1 MGVKKTMANSARNQP
16 GVERIPTVATEVE
29 TDPMENLTVFY
40 EKNKKPLSTGITIVL
55 VVLVGYFG
63 YTKLYKGP
71 AEDKASAA
79 LAMPQLY
86 LQADSVSM
94 ALNGDGKNPGFTKIA
109 KKYDGTAAGNL
120 AHYYE
125 GVCYL
130 RMGDYPNAI
139 KALKEFNGKGTIVG
153 NVASGLLGEAY
164 MESGDN
170 AKAIESFKKA
180 TEDKDDILVTPM
192 YLYDLG
198 LAYEAANNTN
208 EAKAAFK
215 RIRDE
220 YPRSIHARDID
231 KELARLGELD

>member
-1 MGVKKTMANSARNQP
+1 MGFLIIMANSTRTQP
-16 GVERIPTVATEVE
+16 GTERKSTQKEP
-29 TDPMENLTVFY
+29 DPLIAITAFY
-40 EKNKKPLSTGITIVL
+40 ETNKKIISTVTTII
-55 VVLVGYFG
+55 VVIVAGYFG

-71 AEDKASAA
+71 AEEKAATA
-79 LAMPQLY
+79 LSYPQLY
-86 LQADSVSM
+86 LQVDSLGM
-94 ALNGDGKNPGFTKIA
+94 ALNGDGKNPGFAKIA

-130 RMGDYPNAI
+130 KMGDYGNAI
-139 KALKEFNGKGTIVG
+139 KALKEFNGKGTMVG
-153 NVASGLLGEAY
+153 NMASGLLGEAY

-180 TEDKDDILVTPM
+180 TSDKDDALVTPM

-198 LAYEAANNTN
+198 LAYEATNNAN

-220 YPRSIHARDID
+220 YPKSMHARDID